1 VHDCQERFLKDWE
14 GFAFLVARKKKGRY
28 WGWGGREKMYKGAQI
43 ENGLSK
49 WALVSGGD
57 EAWSVS

>member
-1 VHDCQERFLKDWE
+1 
-14 GFAFLVARKKKGRY
+14 
-28 WGWGGREKMYKGAQI
+28 MYKGAQI

-57 EAWSVS
+57 EAWSVSWIQLRLHITDVANKA